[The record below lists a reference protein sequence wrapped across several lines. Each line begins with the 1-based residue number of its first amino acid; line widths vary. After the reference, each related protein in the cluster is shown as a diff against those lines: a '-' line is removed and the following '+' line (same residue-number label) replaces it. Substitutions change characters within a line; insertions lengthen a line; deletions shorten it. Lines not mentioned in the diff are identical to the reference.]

1 MVQFTSSAA
10 SISPGEAAKRRCR
23 TAVAFG
29 DGYDWAMGRRKVE
42 NCHSP
47 RHTFDMRPTFII
59 LSILLFA
66 VIAGGATAWSNY
78 SRLFPKPS
86 SETVHLDAQRRKAL
100 IQLRNEEKFE
110 PDDYP
115 PLGYTGVATPEE
127 GVVARSVVNDV
138 LDAILSRQD
147 GPIEAKS
154 VSGLIG
160 RGMKRVNL
168 LETED
173 RDRTSDYMI
182 EIWYI
187 LGFKGSTGQ
196 FAYGSAFLKPPGY
209 GEPLPRG
216 WKSPSEPRPIGK
228 P

>member
-1 MVQFTSSAA
+1 
-10 SISPGEAAKRRCR
+10 
-23 TAVAFG
+23 
-29 DGYDWAMGRRKVE
+29 
-42 NCHSP
+42 
-47 RHTFDMRPTFII
+47 MRPAFIVLTI
-59 LSILLFA
+59 VLFA
-66 VIAGGATAWSNY
+66 LVAGGAVAWQKY
-78 SRLFPKPS
+78 SRLFPKAS
-86 SETVHLDAQRRKAL
+86 NEVVQLDARKREIL
-100 IQLRNEEKFE
+100 SQLRAEKKFG

-127 GVVARSVVNDV
+127 GVVARSAVNDV
-138 LDAILSRQD
+138 LDSILSREN
-147 GPIEAKS
+147 GPIPAKM
-154 VSGLIG
+154 VSDLIR

-187 LGFKGSTGQ
+187 LGFRGATGQ
-196 FAYGSAFLKPPGY
+196 FAYGSAFPKPTGY

-216 WKSPSEPRPIGK
+216 WKSPTEPRPINK